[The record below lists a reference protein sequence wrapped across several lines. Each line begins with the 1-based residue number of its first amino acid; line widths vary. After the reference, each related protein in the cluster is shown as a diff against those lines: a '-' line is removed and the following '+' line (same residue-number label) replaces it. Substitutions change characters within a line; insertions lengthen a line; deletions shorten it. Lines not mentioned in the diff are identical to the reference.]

1 MGVIYLI
8 IYKIYSKDLDHVV
21 IGEGFFNGWPNPP
34 NNSKHRE
41 ILEKSYKAI
50 VAIDKTSGEIVGFIN
65 AVSDGV
71 LSAYIPLL
79 EVLEEYQDQ
88 GIGTELVRM
97 MIKELD
103 YLYMV
108 DLLCDKDLQLF
119 YEKLGMHRS
128 QGMIVRNYNRQSGRD
143 I

>member
-1 MGVIYLI
+1 MIYLI
-8 IYKIYSKDLDHVV
+8 IYKVYSKDLDRIV
-21 IGEGFFNGWPNPP
+21 IGEGFFDGWPNPP
-34 NNSKHRE
+34 DKSKHRE

-50 VAIDKTSGEIVGFIN
+50 VAIDKTSGKIIGFIN

-71 LSAYIPLL
+71 LSAYIPLV
-79 EVLEEYQDQ
+79 EVLEEYQNQ
-88 GIGTELVRM
+88 GIGTKLVHM
-97 MIKELD
+97 MLKELD

-119 YEKLGMHRS
+119 YEKVGMHRS